1 MFIWADNESFSPTH
15 FPSVLSE
22 GQPHGPDD
30 LVCRASV
37 EFDCC
42 SSILPVCMYTVKKA
56 CAWLI
61 FFPIQESVLYMFTK
75 CLPHWFLWNCTGYG
89 CSNKNML
96 AWAAWLFD
104 DAVHHIALFLWAS
117 VSVNKRACI
126 WYTPGFWLCVNMSC
140 CHSHCVII
148 CLDLEVWMS
157 LPQSELHGYFS
168 LHFLE
173 SLSETVSVK
182 RNWARLWNWCI
193 LMGKVFLN
201 GPNSSL
207 VY

>member
-75 CLPHWFLWNCTGYG
+75 CLPQWFLWNCTGYG

-126 WYTPGFWLCVNMSC
+126 WYMARFLTVCEYELLPLTLCHHLLGSGGVDESASVWAAWL
-140 CHSHCVII
+140 
-148 CLDLEVWMS
+148 
-157 LPQSELHGYFS
+157 F
-168 LHFLE
+168 
-173 SLSETVSVK
+173 
-182 RNWARLWNWCI
+182 
-193 LMGKVFLN
+193 
-201 GPNSSL
+201 
-207 VY
+207 

>member
-1 MFIWADNESFSPTH
+1 MHEPLYSFSRTFKVFTFGSVSELHPGTLSDASLCSYEQIMKAFSPTH

-75 CLPHWFLWNCTGYG
+75 CLPQWFLWNCTGYG

-104 DAVHHIALFLWAS
+104 DAVHHMSFC
-117 VSVNKRACI
+117 VSK
-126 WYTPGFWLCVNMSC
+126 
-140 CHSHCVII
+140 
-148 CLDLEVWMS
+148 
-157 LPQSELHGYFS
+157 
-168 LHFLE
+168 
-173 SLSETVSVK
+173 
-182 RNWARLWNWCI
+182 
-193 LMGKVFLN
+193 
-201 GPNSSL
+201 
-207 VY
+207 